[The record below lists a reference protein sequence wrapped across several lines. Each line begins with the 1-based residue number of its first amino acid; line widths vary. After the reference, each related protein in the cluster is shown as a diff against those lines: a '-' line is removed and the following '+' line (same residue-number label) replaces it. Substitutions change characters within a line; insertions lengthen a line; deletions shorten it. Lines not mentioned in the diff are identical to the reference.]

1 MAKNATQGYAAKPT
15 SPLFNNGVYIRT
27 VLAVIVTAA
36 ADAAGKVHTLVRG
49 LPLGAQ
55 VVGIRL
61 AGSHAAIGGAS
72 DLDIGFHRSDNE
84 VVLDKDILVDGADI
98 SGAIAYATDL
108 MQLAPGA
115 GTLIQNIGEMLSLA
129 ADKCPAGGVDLTATF
144 NSDVSA
150 AGTVKLFVDI
160 AFPA

>member
-1 MAKNATQGYAAKPT
+1 MSKNATQGYAATPE

-36 ADAAGKVHTLVRG
+36 ADAAGKIHTLARG

-55 VVGIRL
+55 VVAVRL
-61 AGSHAAIGGAS
+61 AGNHAAISGAS
-72 DLDIGFHRSDNE
+72 DIDLGFHRSDNE
-84 VVLDKDILVDGADI
+84 VVLDKDILVDGVNL

-115 GTLIQNIGEMLSLA
+115 GTLIQNIGEMLSLQ
-129 ADKCPAGGVDLTATF
+129 ADECPAGGVDLTATV
-144 NSDVSA
+144 NSDAAA
-150 AGTVKLFVDI
+150 AGTIKLFIDI